1 MRAVVQRV
9 ARAAVRVDGATVGE
23 IGVGLLVLLGVA
35 RGDGPEQAGRIAT
48 KVAKLRIFDEDDGR
62 FARNVL
68 DRGGAVLAVSQ
79 FTLLADTTK
88 GNRPS
93 FSDAAPGA
101 EAEPVYEAFC
111 AALREVG
118 VRSVQTGVFGAR
130 MQVELVTD
138 GPVTIILET

>member
-9 ARAAVRVDGATVGE
+9 VRAAVRVDDATVGE
-23 IGVGLLVLLGVA
+23 IGEGLLVLLGVA

-48 KVAKLRIFDEDDGR
+48 KIAKLRIFEDDDGR
-62 FARNVL
+62 FARSVL
-68 DRGGAVLAVSQ
+68 DTGGAVLAVSQ
-79 FTLLADTTK
+79 FTLLADTAK

-111 AALREVG
+111 AALVAAGLRVE
-118 VRSVQTGVFGAR
+118 RGVFGAQ
-130 MQVELVTD
+130 MEVELVNA
-138 GPVTIILET
+138 GPVTIVLD